1 MEMHKFTVGDR
12 VVVRVSK
19 ANWNVRPGIYEI
31 IRALP
36 ETSIGRQD
44 TAPRTCSTP
53 MSACS
58 TRPSSRRPDAP

>member
-36 ETSIGRQD
+36 ETSIGRQYR
-44 TAPRTCSTP
+44 AKNVL
-53 MSACS
+53 
-58 TRPSSRRPDAP
+58 DAYERVFDEAQLEAA